1 MVIRFPA
8 LCKFIS
14 GFLILFFISASVT
27 DIRSQSKSGKWK
39 FEENPEW
46 SDEFDD
52 SIMLDSAKWTYE
64 TGGDGWGNNELQYYT
79 KGENISLADGLL
91 KITARKEKKKKKNYT
106 SSRIVTKHK
115 GEWLYGRI
123 EVKAKLPEGK
133 GIWPAVWM
141 LPSKQYYGTETS
153 SGEIDIMEHV
163 GYEPDIVHFSIH
175 NKAYN
180 SGLKNEKTSKVIV
193 KNSANSFHIY
203 RLDWTPYGIRGYVD
217 GKKYFEYK
225 NKGKGSKYWP
235 FDKKFFLIINLA
247 VGGDWGGLKGI
258 DNSIFPA
265 AFEIDY
271 VRVYK
276 FIE

>member
-1 MVIRFPA
+1 MKKKFFYSA
-8 LCKFIS
+8 LITCII
-14 GFLILFFISASVT
+14 FLLYNNAYT
-27 DIRSQSKSGKWK
+27 QKKSYKWK
-39 FEENPEW
+39 FEDTPEW
-46 SDEFDD
+46 SDEFDENNK
-52 SIMLDSAKWTYE
+52 LDSTKWTFE

-91 KITARKEKKKKKNYT
+91 KITARKEKRKKKNYT

-115 GEWLYGRI
+115 GEWLYGRV
-123 EVKAKLPEGK
+123 EVKAKLPDGK

-141 LPSKQYYGTETS
+141 LPSKQYYGIETS

-180 SGLKNEKTSKVIV
+180 SGLKNEKTAKVTV
-193 KNSANSFHIY
+193 KNSANSFYIY

-225 NKGKGSKYWP
+225 NNGKGSKYWP

-247 VGGDWGGLKGI
+247 VGGDWGGLKGV
-258 DNSIFPA
+258 DNSIFPST
-265 AFEIDY
+265 FEIDY